1 MRKRLKGRKTVV
13 LLGLAAAALA
23 LAGCGG
29 NESSQEQ
36 AFESVTPAQQASG
49 QQAQDN
55 GPASDSPDSMRPNA
69 LPCLPDCPKQAAA
82 NATGQAALDLLPAVP
97 EAFPSPQPNVRGS
110 GDVGVGEF
118 MARMAKDSSNVWEQA
133 FRESGLR
140 YVPAKVAIIKP
151 GQRARTLCGNR
162 FVVSADPAGPFYC
175 SADSTIFLP
184 VVLMDKLIYQKYGD
198 FSVAYAV
205 AHEWGH
211 RIQDLLGLLN
221 ARNQGQLL
229 TIQIETQADCFAG
242 VWARTAYRRGLLEKG
257 DIQEAIKVADLI
269 GDADGTPDTDPRA
282 HGRSGLRS
290 AWFLTGYQSGKA
302 SDCKTYTG

>member
-1 MRKRLKGRKTVV
+1 MRKRLNRRRAA
-13 LLGLAAAALA
+13 LLVGLAAAALA

-36 AFESVTPAQQASG
+36 AFESVTPAQQATG
-49 QQAQDN
+49 QQAQN
-55 GPASDSPDSMRPNA
+55 GPAADDPNVMRPNA
-69 LPCLPDCPKQAAA
+69 TP
-82 NATGQAALDLLPAVP
+82 NATGQSALDLLPAVP
-97 EAFPSPQPNVRGS
+97 EAFPSPRPNVVGS
-110 GDVGVGEF
+110 GDVGVDVF
-118 MARMAKDSSNVWEQA
+118 MSRMAKDASNVWEQA

-140 YVPAKVAIIKP
+140 YVPAKVAVIKP
-151 GQRARTLCGNR
+151 GQRVRTLCGNQIVTSS
-162 FVVSADPAGPFYC
+162 FAGGPFYC

-205 AHEWGH
+205 AHEWAH

-242 VWARTAYRRGLLEKG
+242 IWARTAYRRGLLEKG

-302 SDCKTYTG
+302 GDCKTYTG